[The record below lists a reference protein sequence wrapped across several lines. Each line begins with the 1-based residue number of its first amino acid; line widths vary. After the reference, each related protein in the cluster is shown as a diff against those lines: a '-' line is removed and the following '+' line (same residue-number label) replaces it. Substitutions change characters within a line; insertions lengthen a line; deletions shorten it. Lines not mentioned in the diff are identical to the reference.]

1 MSEAPLT
8 PNQQALLDEL
18 LEEIRPDVTELVSE
32 IGIEHVRELLRLA
45 VYDRETL
52 GRLLASLDDPITLH

>member
-1 MSEAPLT
+1 MYLIQVSCASL
-8 PNQQALLDEL
+8 QK
-18 LEEIRPDVTELVSE
+18 LVSE